1 MSAPSPT
8 QTQAVPVSFTRE
20 GTILLPAESGDQ
32 QEADAVFST
41 GEDVVRQDFLTGER
55 FIERLRIDENSIR
68 LERLQSGN
76 SNLLDGHNSFGGV
89 AAILGSVLSASVR
102 NGQLVGTLKI
112 LHADTWRLLKGG
124 AARALSIGY
133 RVFRYEIQ
141 AATAEA
147 LEVREAVD
155 FEPMEIS
162 VVPINADAG
171 AAVTAT
177 RSLEPTP
184 VGGNKIMDQIVTLE
198 QATAAARGAKMAD
211 PDVMARSWINAK
223 LTAVQA
229 QNLALDHVAREIG
242 DDGTRPN
249 VIPVG
254 EDMERL
260 GRRQAMT
267 DGLLLRMDSKRFP
280 SEDGRVHEYAS
291 KTVLEIA
298 RECLGRSSRGMDRMK
313 VLREALRTR
322 GGQHGTGD
330 FPGILEDAL
339 GKSSRRR
346 YEELVPSFAPIT
358 RTTFARDFKNINK
371 LQLGD
376 APELKKVEEHGEFTR
391 GTISESK
398 ESYKLAVYGRVF
410 EITRQALINDD
421 LDAFAKLPE
430 MFGRAS
436 RHLESNLVWQQFTEN
451 GEMAD
456 GNAVFSTAHSN
467 LASTGTAISV
477 GSLSKGHA
485 AMRAQK
491 GQDYSHLNIK
501 PTYLVVP
508 TALEIQALKVVE
520 TIVPEQVSNSN
531 PFSGM
536 LSVIAEPR
544 LDDDSLTRWYL
555 CGHLDQIDIVEMAML
570 EGSSGPMIESR
581 VGFDSDGLEIKAC
594 HDCAAKI
601 LDWRGLYANPG
612 T

>member
-1 MSAPSPT
+1 
-8 QTQAVPVSFTRE
+8 
-20 GTILLPAESGDQ
+20 
-32 QEADAVFST
+32 
-41 GEDVVRQDFLTGER
+41 
-55 FIERLRIDENSIR
+55 
-68 LERLQSGN
+68 
-76 SNLLDGHNSFGGV
+76 
-89 AAILGSVLSASVR
+89 
-102 NGQLVGTLKI
+102 
-112 LHADTWRLLKGG
+112 
-124 AARALSIGY
+124 
-133 RVFRYEIQ
+133 
-141 AATAEA
+141 
-147 LEVREAVD
+147 
-155 FEPMEIS
+155 
-162 VVPINADAG
+162 
-171 AAVTAT
+171 
-177 RSLEPTP
+177 
-184 VGGNKIMDQIVTLE
+184 
-198 QATAAARGAKMAD
+198 
-211 PDVMARSWINAK
+211 MARSWINAK

-260 GRRQAMT
+260 GHRQAMT

-391 GTISESK
+391 GGRSPRAKKATSWPSMAESSK
-398 ESYKLAVYGRVF
+398 SPDRRSSTMTWTRSRNCLKCLAV
-410 EITRQALINDD
+410 
-421 LDAFAKLPE
+421 
-430 MFGRAS
+430 RAVILKAIWS
-436 RHLESNLVWQQFTEN
+436 GSSSPKTVRWPTV
-451 GEMAD
+451 
-456 GNAVFSTAHSN
+456 NAVFSTAHSN